1 MVNTI
6 LLLILSSPFLTIQY
20 KSYSYVEALDISD
33 SDETSRCV
41 SYDAR
46 EKEIKLTCKLA
57 HLSDIYNQL
66 TDRTILNKEGQLN
79 DSNNSNVWL
88 LNAGITVEK
97 GSTLII
103 DPKDT
108 KWLKIFDDRK
118 IANPIIVHGSLLID
132 SVKVTSWD
140 PNTNDYV
147 KFDPEIL
154 QDKEHEHTGIDAVPR
169 PYIMIDKGAT
179 GTTNITNSEIA
190 YLGYECGGGCSG
202 ISYYGNPNG
211 DTNVRS
217 PKHNQKQRD
226 S

>member
-140 PNTNDYV
+140 QNTNDYV

-179 GTTNITNSEIA
+179 GLPISLILKLHIWDMNVVVAVPALAIMAIPTEIQ
-190 YLGYECGGGCSG
+190 
-202 ISYYGNPNG
+202 I
-211 DTNVRS
+211 RS